1 MCQGDHRA
9 SQFGIQSA
17 PTSFYR
23 HRPSVCATLVAGFL
37 VAITLLISGCASTG
51 KSPGDPQLISFLQ
64 DGQTPRQ
71 EILRRLGSPTLT
83 MEDESIL
90 FFRLG
95 EDRRGYFIRE
105 LDKERWAGV
114 RYSLV
119 LILDD
124 AGMLKEHSLVKVR

>member
-1 MCQGDHRA
+1 MRTAPA
-9 SQFGIQSA
+9 SF
-17 PTSFYR
+17 FR
-23 HRPSVCATLVAGFL
+23 HRPRVGATLVAAFL
-37 VAITLLISGCASTG
+37 VAITLFISGCASTG
-51 KSPGDPQLISFLQ
+51 KSPGNPQLISFLQ
-64 DGQTPRQ
+64 DGQTSRQ
-71 EILRRLGSPTLT
+71 EILRRLGCPTLT

-95 EDRRGYFIRE
+95 ENRGGYFIRE

-124 AGMLKEHSLVKVR
+124 AGVLKQHSLVNVR

>member
-1 MCQGDHRA
+1 MCQGHDHRTGR
-9 SQFGIQSA
+9 FGIQTA
-17 PTSFYR
+17 PLSF
-23 HRPSVCATLVAGFL
+23 CLL

-51 KSPGDPQLISFLQ
+51 KSPGNPQLISFLQ
-64 DGQTPRQ
+64 DGQTSRQ
-71 EILRRLGSPTLT
+71 EILARLGCPTLT

-95 EDRRGYFIRE
+95 EDRGGGYFIRE

-124 AGMLKEHSLVKVR
+124 AGVLKEHSLVNVR